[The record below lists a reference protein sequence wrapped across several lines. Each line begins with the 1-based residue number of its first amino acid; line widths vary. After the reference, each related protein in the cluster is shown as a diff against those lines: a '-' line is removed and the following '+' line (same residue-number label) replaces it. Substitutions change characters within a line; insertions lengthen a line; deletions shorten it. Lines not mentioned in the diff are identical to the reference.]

1 MSFFSL
7 FLIREKRKEDRRKE
21 EDKKGG
27 TRPSSRQI

>member
-7 FLIREKRKEDRRKE
+7 FLIREKRKDRRKE